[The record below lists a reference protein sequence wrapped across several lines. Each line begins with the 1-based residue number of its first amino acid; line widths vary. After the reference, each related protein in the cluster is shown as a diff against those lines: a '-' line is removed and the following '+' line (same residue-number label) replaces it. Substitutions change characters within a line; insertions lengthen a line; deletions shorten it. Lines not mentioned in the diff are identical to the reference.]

1 MFDFFRKSQHNQP
14 IAAIS
19 AALGTNGL
27 PPGMDP
33 ATLIVLQQR
42 GSYSSRKVS
51 YFRVYDPVRAAERRV
66 AVHAFNDLDGHPE
79 LVLIAGHMEHDGSV
93 ALTHPGC
100 GRAEN
105 GTPAP
110 AGRFLPPAPP
120 IQRHRL
126 TPLSERGEGR
136 MTRVWGEVRAQNCSK

>member
-1 MFDFFRKSQHNQP
+1 MFDFLRKSQHKQP

-19 AALGTNGL
+19 AALGSNGL

-33 ATLIVLQQR
+33 ATLVVLQQR

-79 LVLIAGHMEHDGSV
+79 LVLIAGHMEQDGSV
-93 ALTHPGC
+93 ALTRREANLQAAATPRSQAT
-100 GRAEN
+100 RANHADDEQIVF
-105 GTPAP
+105 PEA
-110 AGRFLPPAPP
+110 A
-120 IQRHRL
+120 
-126 TPLSERGEGR
+126 S
-136 MTRVWGEVRAQNCSK
+136 